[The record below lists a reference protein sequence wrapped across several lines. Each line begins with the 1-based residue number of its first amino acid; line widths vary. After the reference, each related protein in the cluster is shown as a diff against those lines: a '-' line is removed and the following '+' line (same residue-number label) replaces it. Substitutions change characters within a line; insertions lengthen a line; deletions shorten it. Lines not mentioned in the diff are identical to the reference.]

1 MTRPQYTIQPF
12 MVEPYLARFEQ
23 VNEFFL
29 GPEALDLWKSG
40 IRLTTSATSPTKFYL
55 KA

>member
-1 MTRPQYTIQPF
+1 
-12 MVEPYLARFEQ
+12 MVEPYLARFTQ

-29 GPEALDLWKSG
+29 GPEAFDLWKSG
-40 IRLTTSATSPTKFYL
+40 VRLTTLATSPTKFDL